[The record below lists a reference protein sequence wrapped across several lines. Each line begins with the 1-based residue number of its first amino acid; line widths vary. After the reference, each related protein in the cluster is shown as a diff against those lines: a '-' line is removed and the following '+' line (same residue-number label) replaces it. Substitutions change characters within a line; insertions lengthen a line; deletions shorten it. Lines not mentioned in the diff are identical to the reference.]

1 MNTLDPKETEMKTT
15 LRNYLRNATLL
26 LLVVL
31 ISITGHSQTV
41 PELVFR
47 NPVLLSGTAG
57 KDGAKYKFDNIA
69 SGIYAIVEIKGR
81 SANDVVL
88 GSIDSSGIGWDKAF
102 QPYLGIAN
110 VGPDREW
117 WMEFTMEFYKSSNNQ
132 KKQID
137 QFFVT
142 GLDIDGD
149 GANLNEWAEMKKPK
163 QLSLSPVTS
172 ITTTLLGTVVDLL
185 DLNNNG
191 SDFRVN
197 GPTTNFINIDTA
209 ATAVMATY
217 MYEKKDRI
225 EFKIGGKTSVNGGSS
240 GNVGIRMNSFWFKQ
254 FIMSPDPVLLPVK
267 LVSFSAALNDDQ
279 ADLKWTTSS
288 EKNVSHFSIEKSLD
302 GQNFSQAGVVFA
314 FGNSSEMINYSF
326 ADKDINTSR
335 PGIIYYRLRSI
346 DIDGS
351 SELSAVRMITI
362 GNQNKQAVTIVTYP
376 NPVSN
381 ELRIT
386 IPTSWQGKKVT
397 YELFNN
403 NGQTAKRKFVA
414 IANQTESINVNSLAP
429 GFYVVRVLCDDE
441 SAQQK
446 VIKR

>member
-1 MNTLDPKETEMKTT
+1 MKTF
-15 LRNYLRNATLL
+15 LRKNSIKANLL
-26 LLVVL
+26 LAVFFA
-31 ISITGHSQTV
+31 SIVAKSQTV
-41 PELVFR
+41 PELIFS
-47 NPVLLSGTAG
+47 NPALISGEAG
-57 KDGAKYKFDNIA
+57 KDGAKYKFNNVA
-69 SGIYAIVEIKGR
+69 NGIYAIVEIKGR

-88 GSIDSSGIGWDKAF
+88 GSIDSAGIGWDKAF

-110 VGPDREW
+110 VGANREW
-117 WMEFTMEFYKSSNNQ
+117 WMEFKMEFYKSSNDQ
-132 KKQID
+132 KKRID

-149 GANLNEWAEMKKPK
+149 GGNLNEWAEMKKPT
-163 QLSLSPVTS
+163 QVSLSPITS
-172 ITTTLLGTVVDLL
+172 ITTTLLGTVLDLL
-185 DLNNNG
+185 NLNNNG
-191 SDFRVN
+191 NDYRVN
-197 GPTTNFINIDTA
+197 GPITNFTNIDTA

-217 MYEKKDRI
+217 MYEKKDMI
-225 EFKIGGKTSVNGGSS
+225 EFKIGGKTSANGGSS

-254 FIMSPDPVLLPVK
+254 FIMTPDPVLLPVK
-267 LVSFSAALNDDQ
+267 LVSFSATLNDDK

-302 GQNFSQAGVVFA
+302 GQTFSQAGIVFA

-326 ADKDINTSR
+326 PDKNININR

-346 DIDGS
+346 DIDGT

-362 GNQNKQAVTIVTYP
+362 GNQNKQAVTITTYP

-386 IPTSWQGKKVT
+386 IPASWQGKKVT
-397 YELFNN
+397 YELLGN
-403 NGQTAKRKFVA
+403 NGQTAKRNIVTS
-414 IANQTESINVNSLAP
+414 ANQTESINVANIPP
-429 GFYVVRVLCDDE
+429 GFYVARVICNDE